1 MQTKRKKP
9 IKRDED
15 YDLIQAI
22 NEGRPDLFEELVRRY
37 EKRIY
42 NFGMR
47 MCGNVQDAED
57 MVQDTFLNVYKYLK
71 SFRYE
76 TKFKNWI
83 YRIASSVCI
92 KKRRKSKFA
101 PDRELS
107 LDELVPGK
115 NGGIPREIPDWVS
128 VPLDQLLNEELASRI
143 KEEILTLPDKYR
155 MVLLLRDIEGFS
167 TAETGQILDLT
178 TSNVK
183 VRLHRARMFLRDKL
197 KQYFDHDDPS

>member
-1 MQTKRKKP
+1 MMQENRKKP

-15 YDLIQAI
+15 YNLIQAI
-22 NEGRPDLFEELVRRY
+22 NEGQTDLFEELVNRY
-37 EKRIY
+37 EKRIF

-57 MVQDTFLNVYKYLK
+57 MVQDTFLNVYRYLK

-101 PDRELS
+101 PDKELS

-115 NGGIPREIPDWVS
+115 DGGIPREIPES
-128 VPLDQLLNEELASRI
+128 QLL
-143 KEEILTLPDKYR
+143 PCCY
-155 MVLLLRDIEGFS
+155 
-167 TAETGQILDLT
+167 
-178 TSNVK
+178 
-183 VRLHRARMFLRDKL
+183 
-197 KQYFDHDDPS
+197 